1 MLPSLAVIALPT
13 FSPLQTVLK
22 AIFESAPFVL
32 IWKPSTAELSVVKT
46 ETTSTASDTEPSDS
60 TPFNVDVTFTV

>member
-1 MLPSLAVIALPT
+1 MLPT

-22 AIFESAPFVL
+22 AIFESVPFVL